1 MTNCSRNLD
10 ELGLFLRLDGSTLKR
25 SISKIQQYRIHTY
38 LSLYIYILH
47 ILYIYT
53 LQSTSGSNAYN
64 YIYIYTLYIT
74 NYMIYI
80 TCIIKELRCTSHRC
94 QHRKCIIYVI
104 IWFNPQIAVIH
115 PSNSLRNCCFKSPS
129 NRVFRR
135 HFLNGW

>member
-1 MTNCSRNLD
+1 LTNCSRNLD
-10 ELGLFLRLDGSTLKR
+10 ELGLFPRLDGSTLKR

-38 LSLYIYILH
+38 LSIYIYCIYYIYIHFNLH
-47 ILYIYT
+47 LEEMHII
-53 LQSTSGSNAYN
+53 
-64 YIYIYTLYIT
+64 IYIYTLYII

>member
-10 ELGLFLRLDGSTLKR
+10 ELGLFPRLDGSTLKR

-38 LSLYIYILH
+38 LSIYIYCIYYIYIHFNLH
-47 ILYIYT
+47 LEVMHII
-53 LQSTSGSNAYN
+53 
-64 YIYIYTLYIT
+64 IYIYTLYII